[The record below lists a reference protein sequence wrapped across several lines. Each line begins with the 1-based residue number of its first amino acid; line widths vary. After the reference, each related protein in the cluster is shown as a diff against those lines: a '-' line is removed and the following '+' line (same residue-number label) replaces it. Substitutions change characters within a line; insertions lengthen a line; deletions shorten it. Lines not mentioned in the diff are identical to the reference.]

1 MTADLVRVP
10 DEQREDAIVAAAR
23 ELGALRPSLYKCQ
36 VPLAGRGEPSEI
48 TRHARAIDDALPCP
62 WVVLSRGFDP
72 ADFPQAVEAVC
83 KGGAS
88 GVLAGR
94 AAWTSALAADDPAEL
109 LRSDSVPRLEQLGAT
124 VDTHGRP
131 GRDK

>member
-1 MTADLVRVP
+1 LTADLVCVP

-36 VPLAGRGEPSEI
+36 VPLAGRG
-48 TRHARAIDDALPCP
+48 
-62 WVVLSRGFDP
+62 V
-72 ADFPQAVEAVC
+72 
-83 KGGAS
+83 
-88 GVLAGR
+88 
-94 AAWTSALAADDPAEL
+94 WTSSLAADDPAEL

-131 GRDK
+131 WRDK

>member
-1 MTADLVRVP
+1 LDEAVEGADAVLVQLRV
-10 DEQREDAIVAAAR
+10 
-23 ELGALRPSLYKCQ
+23 G
-36 VPLAGRGEPSEI
+36 G
-48 TRHARAIDDALPCP
+48 
-62 WVVLSRGFDP
+62 
-72 ADFPQAVEAVC
+72 QAVRIVDESVPVAC

-94 AAWTSALAADDPAEL
+94 AVWTSALAADDPAEL

-131 GRDK
+131 WRDK